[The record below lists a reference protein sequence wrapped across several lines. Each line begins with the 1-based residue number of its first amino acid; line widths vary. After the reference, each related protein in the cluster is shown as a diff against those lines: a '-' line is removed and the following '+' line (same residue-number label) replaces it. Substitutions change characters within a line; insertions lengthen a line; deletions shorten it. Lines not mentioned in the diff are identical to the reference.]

1 MDLMLQLYDLDAA
14 ATGAINGLAGAS
26 AVVDCLMIQAS
37 AIGVPLLVL
46 GGAAQWWRGQDR
58 SHNRHVLVAA
68 GLSFLLGL
76 AINQIILLFVH
87 RIRPYDGGVS
97 HLLIGP
103 SADPSFPSDHATATF
118 AIAAAFLLHGMRC
131 MGLCFLAAAALIAV
145 SRVYIGTHYVGDVLG
160 GAATGI
166 AAAVLVRLVYR
177 EGTRL
182 DRLVTSI
189 L

>member
-1 MDLMLQLYDLDAA
+1 MQLYDLDAA
-14 ATGAINGLAGAS
+14 ATRAINSLAGTS
-26 AVVDCLMIQAS
+26 ATVDFLMIWVS

-46 GGAAQWWRGQDR
+46 AVAAQWWRGADR
-58 SHNRHVLVAA
+58 PHNRHILVAT

-76 AINQIILLFVH
+76 AINQLILLFVH
-87 RIRPYDGGVS
+87 RVRPYDGGVS
-97 HLLIGP
+97 HLLISP

-118 AIAAAFLLHGMRC
+118 AIAAGFLLHGMRR
-131 MGLCFLAAAALIAV
+131 MGAWFLAAAVLMV
-145 SRVYIGTHYVGDVLG
+145 TSRVYIGTHYVSDVLG

-166 AAAVLVRLVYR
+166 IAAMAVRMLYW

-182 DRLVTSI
+182 DRLVTGI

>member
-1 MDLMLQLYDLDAA
+1 LQLYDLDAA
-14 ATGAINGLAGAS
+14 ATRTINSFAGAS
-26 AVVDCLMIQAS
+26 AAVDFLMIQVS

-46 GGAAQWWRGQDR
+46 AVAAQWWRGPDR
-58 SHNRHVLVAA
+58 SHNRHVLVAT

-76 AINQIILLFVH
+76 AINQLILLFVH
-87 RIRPYDGGVS
+87 RVRPYDGGIS
-97 HLLIGP
+97 HLLISP

-118 AIAAAFLLHGMRC
+118 AVAAAFLLHGMRR
-131 MGLCFLAAAALIAV
+131 MGLWFLATAVLVAV
-145 SRVYIGTHYVGDVLG
+145 SRVYIGTHYVSDVLG

-166 AAAVLVRLVYR
+166 AAATLIRRLYR

>member
-1 MDLMLQLYDLDAA
+1 MTLPLYGLDVA
-14 ATGAINGLAGAS
+14 ATRAVNALAGAS
-26 AVVDCLMIQAS
+26 AAADLVMIGAS

-46 GGAAQWWRGQDR
+46 AIAAQWWRGPDR
-58 SHNRHVLVAA
+58 PRNRHVLVAT

-76 AINQIILLFVH
+76 AINQLVLLFVH

-118 AIAAAFLLHGMRC
+118 AIAAALLLHGMRP
-131 MGLCFLAAAALIAV
+131 MGWWFLAAAALVAI
-145 SRVYIGTHYVGDVLG
+145 SRVYVGTHYVGDVLG

-166 AAAVLVRLVYR
+166 AAAILIRLLYR

>member
-1 MDLMLQLYDLDAA
+1 MQLYDLDAA
-14 ATGAINGLAGAS
+14 ATHAINNLAGAS
-26 AVVDCLMIQAS
+26 AAVDFLMIWLS

-46 GGAAQWWRGQDR
+46 AVVGQWWRGADK
-58 SHNRHVLVAA
+58 SHNRYVLVAT

-76 AINQIILLFVH
+76 AINQLILLLVH
-87 RIRPYDGGVS
+87 RIRPYDAGIT
-97 HLLIGP
+97 HLLIDR

-118 AIAAAFLLHGMRC
+118 AIAAAFLLHGKRR
-131 MGLCFLAAAALIAV
+131 MGLWFLATAALVAI
-145 SRVYIGTHYVGDVLG
+145 SRVYIGTHYVGDIVG

-166 AAAVLVRLVYR
+166 VAALLVRPLYQ

>member
-1 MDLMLQLYDLDAA
+1 MQLYDLDAA
-14 ATGAINGLAGAS
+14 ATRAINSLAGTS
-26 AVVDCLMIQAS
+26 ALADSIMIWVS
-37 AIGVPLLVL
+37 AIGVPLLVTAVAL
-46 GGAAQWWRGQDR
+46 QWGRGPER

-87 RIRPYDGGVS
+87 RMRPYDGGIT
-97 HLLIGP
+97 HLLIER

-118 AIAAAFLLHGMRC
+118 AITAAFLLHGMRR
-131 MGLCFLAAAALIAV
+131 MGAWFLAAAVLIAI
-145 SRVYIGTHYVGDVLG
+145 SRVYIGTHYVSDILG

-166 AAAVLVRLVYR
+166 AAAVLVRAFYR